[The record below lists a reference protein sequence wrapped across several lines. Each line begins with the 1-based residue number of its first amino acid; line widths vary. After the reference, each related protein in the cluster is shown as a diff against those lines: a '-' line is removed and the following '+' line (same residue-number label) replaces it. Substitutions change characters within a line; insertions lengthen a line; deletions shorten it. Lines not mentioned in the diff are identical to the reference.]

1 MKKLLATLA
10 VVFGA
15 AGLTACN
22 SACCDPCQPGP
33 MVYQKPC
40 CAPAAPCAAPCA
52 KPCAKPCAAPCG
64 SPCAR
69 PGMMPPPPQGG
80 VAPMGGPGA
89 PMPQPGP
96 AAPSTVCG
104 GGKCG

>member
-10 VVFGA
+10 VVFAA

-22 SACCDPCQPGP
+22 SGCCDPCQPGP
-33 MVYQKPC
+33 AVYKKPC
-40 CAPAAPCAAPCA
+40 CAPAAPCASPCA
-52 KPCAKPCAAPCG
+52 KPCG

-69 PGMMPPPPQGG
+69 PGTM
-80 VAPMGGPGA
+80 APAGTMQPA
-89 PMPQPGP
+89 PMPPGTV
-96 AAPSTVCG
+96 APSTVCG

>member
-15 AGLTACN
+15 VGLAACN
-22 SACCDPCQPGP
+22 SGACCDPCSPGP
-33 MVYQKPC
+33 AVYKKPC

-52 KPCAKPCAAPCG
+52 SPCAKPCG
-64 SPCAR
+64 SPCAK
-69 PGMMPPPPQGG
+69 PMM
-80 VAPMGGPGA
+80 APAGGPGA
-89 PMPQPGP
+89 PMPAPAAKPGAP
-96 AAPSTVCG
+96 APSTVCG